1 MYAMCMKPF
10 NGSRF
15 NLGAKEA
22 KKIEP
27 RKKPL
32 SKLIALDFFFW
43 TSKRANKPNV
53 CAFGQ
58 RDGTNIYKCIEK
70 KTARDFG
77 NILNDQKQGKK
88 SALLE
93 YRLCELWTLDGN
105 L

>member
-32 SKLIALDFFFW
+32 SKLIALDFFFE
-43 TSKRANKPNV
+43 RVNEP
-53 CAFGQ
+53 
-58 RDGTNIYKCIEK
+58 TNQTCVHLDREMARIYKCIEK

-93 YRLCELWTLDGN
+93 YRLCEL
-105 L
+105 

>member
-22 KKIEP
+22 NKNWAQKETIIEIN
-27 RKKPL
+27 RFR
-32 SKLIALDFFFW
+32 FFFCE
-43 TSKRANKPNV
+43 RVNEP
-53 CAFGQ
+53 
-58 RDGTNIYKCIEK
+58 TNQTCVHLDREMARIYKCIEK